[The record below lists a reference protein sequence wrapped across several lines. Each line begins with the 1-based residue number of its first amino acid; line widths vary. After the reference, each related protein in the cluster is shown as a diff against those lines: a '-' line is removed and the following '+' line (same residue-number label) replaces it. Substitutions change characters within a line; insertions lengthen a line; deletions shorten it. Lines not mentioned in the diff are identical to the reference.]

1 MIANLTEVSI
11 ETIQDLGLR
20 DYMKIQKWLQ
30 AFLSITTESPE
41 LRRAVL
47 IMAAHA
53 KGGVSEWLEMET
65 DEFVL
70 WLDMLKELNRDG
82 RK

>member
-1 MIANLTEVSI
+1 MVAEFFSSA
-11 ETIQDLGLR
+11 DP
-20 DYMKIQKWLQ
+20 
-30 AFLSITTESPE
+30 AE

-47 IMAAHA
+47 ILAAHA

>member
-1 MIANLTEVSI
+1 MVAEFFSSA
-11 ETIQDLGLR
+11 DP
-20 DYMKIQKWLQ
+20 
-30 AFLSITTESPE
+30 SE

-47 IMAAHA
+47 IMATYS

-70 WLDMLKELNRDG
+70 WLEVLKELNRDG